1 MALNRKQK
9 IGLSILGFLLL
20 INIIFLLFFYKSIK
34 EERRISTI
42 KINKQA
48 IQVEI
53 VSNALDQYSGLSN
66 RASLCADCGMLFV
79 FSDKQER
86 EFVMRNMNFPLDIIF
101 LDDGK
106 IVNIAA
112 NLKPEGNNP
121 ITRYKSLAPV
131 NQVLELNGGYSEKY
145 GVKAG
150 DMVIY
155 NN

>member
-1 MALNRKQK
+1 MALSRKQT
-9 IGLSILGFLLL
+9 IGLSILGLLIL
-20 INIIFLLFFYKSIK
+20 INIIFLLFFYKNIR

-42 KINKQA
+42 KINQQIIKA
-48 IQVEI
+48 EI
-53 VSNALDQYSGLSN
+53 VSNASDQYSGLSN
-66 RASLCADCGMLFV
+66 RVSLCADCGMLFV
-79 FSDKQER
+79 FPDKQDR

-101 LDDGK
+101 LDNGK
-106 IVNIAA
+106 IINIAA
-112 NLKPEGNNP
+112 NLKPEGNSP
-121 ITRYKSLAPV
+121 VTRYKSLAPA